1 MKPLLVS
8 CLLTALAITS
18 LAATPQFSQRQTITT
33 GFQHFYG
40 MAVADF
46 NGDGKADIAVTD
58 NAVKKLFIYLNDGKG
73 SFGTPIS
80 MDLTMA
86 AVGPGRIVAGDFNE
100 DGKQDLIIGTVG
112 GFQSNLVL
120 IGNGDGTFSQ
130 TPDIANS
137 FGFLSA
143 VAVDVDGDHHL
154 DLIVG
159 LNPGADVFLGDGHG
173 GFRHGSVSGNNV
185 FSPTTGLAVGDFNKD
200 GKLDFAAALPING
213 AGVNIYLGSGDGTFT
228 LSSTISGNALGSST
242 VGSVAVADF
251 DGDGNQDL
259 LIGVTAVPIVIP
271 GSGDGSFDASKKY
284 FLFTGGA
291 HRTNQNPYN
300 DLIAVA
306 DMDGDQKPDAVISDD
321 SAETVN
327 VALNATVNA
336 LRNPSTYT
344 GSGVDFFSSIDQ
356 GVSVLSVSEL
366 NGDGLPD
373 IVVGSNVTQN
383 ISVFLSIKPKAAA
396 TATLTSSANPQF
408 VGSTVTLTAK
418 VAGTSNI
425 IPTGTVTLFD
435 GTTPIGQLTLDG
447 NAQTTFPLSL
457 LSVGQHSL
465 TAVYSGDN
473 SFLPAT
479 SSALTQS
486 IADFQIA
493 LPTPSQTVTA
503 GGTASYSLNIT
514 PAGGLT
520 GSISI
525 TCSQLPSL
533 ATCDPVSVPVTGQ
546 LATGTLAVHTTAP
559 VTSHSRSSIRTASLS
574 LFAIA
579 FTALIPLRRRRP
591 VQLLIAAVVMILAGS
606 VVGCS
611 GASTNSTNS
620 TTTPGT
626 PSGTTQF
633 TITSSVTVG
642 GQTLTRTSSATLVV
656 Q

>member
-1 MKPLLVS
+1 MKSLLVS
-8 CLLTALAITS
+8 CLLPALTVTS
-18 LAATPQFSQRQTITT
+18 FAATPQFSPRQTITT

-86 AVGPGRIVAGDFNE
+86 ALGPGRIVAGDFNE

-112 GFQSNLVL
+112 GFQSDLVL

-130 TPDIANS
+130 VPDIANS

-173 GFRHGSVSGNNV
+173 GFRHGAVSGNNV
-185 FSPTTGLAVGDFNKD
+185 SSPTTGLAVGDFNKD

-259 LIGVTAVPIVIP
+259 LIGVDAVPIVVP
-271 GSGDGSFDASKKY
+271 GSGNGSFDASKKY
-284 FLFTGGA
+284 FLFTGGTHKA
-291 HRTNQNPYN
+291 NQNPYYV
-300 DLIAVA
+300 LVAVA
-306 DMDGDQKPDAVISDD
+306 DMDGDQKQDAVISDD

-336 LRNPSTYT
+336 QRNPSTYT

-356 GVSVLSVSEL
+356 GVSELSISDL

-383 ISVFLSIKPKAAA
+383 IAVFLSIKPKAAA
-396 TATLTSSANPQF
+396 TATLTPSANPQL
-408 VGSTVTLTAK
+408 VGSSVTFTAEIT
-418 VAGTSNI
+418 GTGNT
-425 IPTGTVTLFD
+425 PTGTVTLLD
-435 GTTPIGQLTLDG
+435 GTASLGQQTLD
-447 NAQTTFPLSL
+447 ASARATLSL
-457 LSVGQHSL
+457 SNLSAGQHIL
-465 TAVYSGDN
+465 TVSYSGDN
-473 SFLPAT
+473 NFLTAT

-486 IADFQIA
+486 ITDFQIA
-493 LPTPSQTVTA
+493 LPTSSQIVTA

-533 ATCDPVSVPVTGQ
+533 SSCDPVSVPVTGQ
-546 LATGTLAVHTTAP
+546 PATATLAIHTTAP
-559 VTSHSRSSIRTASLS
+559 VTSHSRSSIRTASLG
-574 LFAIA
+574 LLAIA
-579 FTALIPLRRRRP
+579 FTALVPLRRRRP
-591 VQLLIAAVVMILAGS
+591 TQLLVAAIVMILAGS
-606 VVGCS
+606 IVGCS

-620 TTTPGT
+620 TTKPGT

-633 TITSSVTVG
+633 TITSSVTLG

>member
-1 MKPLLVS
+1 VKPLLVY
-8 CLLTALAITS
+8 CVLLPALAITS
-18 LAATPQFSQRQTITT
+18 FAATPQFSPRQTITT

-86 AVGPGRIVAGDFNE
+86 ALGPGRIVAGDFNE
-100 DGKQDLIIGTVG
+100 DGKQDLIIGTVAG
-112 GFQSNLVL
+112 LQSNLVL
-120 IGNGDGTFSQ
+120 IGNGDGTFTQ
-130 TPDIANS
+130 MADIPNS

-143 VAVDVDGDHHL
+143 LAVDVNGDHHL

-159 LNPGADVFLGDGHG
+159 TNPGADVFLGDGHG
-173 GFRHGSVSGNNV
+173 GFRHGSVSGNNNI
-185 FSPTTGLAVGDFNKD
+185 FSAVSGVAAGDFNKD
-200 GKLDFAAALPING
+200 GKVDFAAASG
-213 AGVNIYLGSGDGTFT
+213 SAGLTIYLGGGDGTFIA
-228 LSSTISGNALGSST
+228 SSTISGSVLGSST
-242 VGSVAVADF
+242 TSSVAVADF

-259 LIGVTAVPIVIP
+259 LIGVTAAPIVIP
-271 GSGDGSFDASKKY
+271 GSGNGSFDASKQY
-284 FLFTGGA
+284 YLVTGGTLINKA
-291 HRTNQNPYN
+291 PYS
-300 DLIAVA
+300 DLVAVA

-321 SAETVN
+321 STETVN
-327 VALNATVNA
+327 VALNATVNS
-336 LRNPSTYT
+336 LRNLSTYT
-344 GSGVDFFSSIDQ
+344 GSGVDFFNSIDQ
-356 GVSVLSVSEL
+356 GVSVLSLADL

-396 TATLTSSANPQF
+396 TATLTPSANPQL
-408 VGSTVTLTAK
+408 VGSSVTFTAK
-418 VAGTSNI
+418 ISGTGGNS
-425 IPTGTVTLFD
+425 PTGTVTLLD
-435 GTTPIGQLTLDG
+435 GTTTLGQQTLDA
-447 NAQTTFPLSL
+447 NAQATFSLSSL
-457 LSVGQHSL
+457 TAGQHTL

-479 SSALTQS
+479 SPALTQS

-493 LPTPSQTVTA
+493 LPTTSQTVTA
-503 GGTASYSLNIT
+503 GGTANYSLTIT

-520 GSISI
+520 GPISI

-533 ATCDPVSVPVTGQ
+533 ASCDPVSVSVTGQ
-546 LATGTLAVHTTAP
+546 PATATLVVHTTAA
-559 VTSHSRSSIRTASLS
+559 VTSRSRSSIRTAGLG

-579 FTALIPLRRRRP
+579 FTALLPLRRRRP
-591 VQLLIAAVVMILAGS
+591 IQLLVAALVMILAGS

-611 GASTNSTNS
+611 GGSTNS

-633 TITSSVTVG
+633 TITSSVTLG
-642 GQTLTRTSSATLVV
+642 GQTLTRTNTATLVV